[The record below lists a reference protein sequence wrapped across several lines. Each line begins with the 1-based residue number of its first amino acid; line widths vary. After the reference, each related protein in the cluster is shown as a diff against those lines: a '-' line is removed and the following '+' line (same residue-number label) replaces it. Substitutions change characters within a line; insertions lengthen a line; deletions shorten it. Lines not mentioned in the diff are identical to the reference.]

1 MNHTGKKQNKLYF
14 VKEFDSDDEE
24 VKLVKKKHIDWEKR
38 FKKSIAME
46 YLPQSAVEPSSTF
59 DSPLKTNSGLFRS
72 GTFEVVQAEQSTNE
86 VETQI
91 YKKKLLDQRKSEV
104 DQKCQ
109 EMNEKI
115 LFFED
120 IIDID
125 KLITHEVHK
134 ELTKNSSPTQQST
147 SYLHSWNFSTLDLSK
162 LDKVC
167 VVRDIF
173 LEMEWFRK
181 FDIKEQVFIRF
192 MWEVAYYYTRNSNP
206 FHNFA
211 HAVNVAHAGYYLINR
226 YQKFA
231 SVMNE
236 VQQFGFVVACL
247 GHDLDHRGMT
257 NIYEIALQTDIAL
270 TYHDNSPLEQ
280 HHAAVL
286 FKILSAKGLNIMGS
300 IKGETW
306 RALKKEIVE
315 CILSTDMKSHFSM
328 LTKFKQQVTSNS
340 NFGVDVANDAD
351 RDLILGNFIHFADLS
366 GSFKEFST
374 SNRWSKLVNMEF
386 SRQVDSSEAVRDGAG
401 AGPATDGS
409 LQRPGQGEALRRERD
424 ELPQVHRHAS
434 LRAVE
439 HLHGGEDAGRESL
452 HQPQLLGVR
461 KDAAGLQ
468 SARLAADGESYNF
481 NLTNYFRLCFLSLIH
496 SVIYE

>member
-1 MNHTGKKQNKLYF
+1 MT
-14 VKEFDSDDEE
+14 
-24 VKLVKKKHIDWEKR
+24 
-38 FKKSIAME
+38 
-46 YLPQSAVEPSSTF
+46 
-59 DSPLKTNSGLFRS
+59 
-72 GTFEVVQAEQSTNE
+72 QSTNE

-91 YKKKLLDQRKSEV
+91 YKKKLLDLKKSEV

-125 KLITHEVHK
+125 TLIQHEVSK
-134 ELTKNSSPTQQST
+134 ELAKNLSSASPRT
-147 SYLHSWNFSTLDLSK
+147 SYLHSWNFSSLDLSK

-192 MWEVAYYYTRNSNP
+192 IWEVAYYYTRNNNP

-211 HAVNVAHAGYYLINR
+211 HAVNVAHAGYYLIAKYR
-226 YQKFA
+226 KFA
-231 SVMNE
+231 NVMNE

-247 GHDLDHRGMT
+247 GHDLDHRGKT
-257 NIYEIALQTDIAL
+257 NLYEIALQTDIAL

-306 RALKKEIVE
+306 RALKRDIVE

-328 LTKFKQQVTSNS
+328 LTKFKQQVTSNAS
-340 NFGVDVANDAD
+340 FGYEVTNDAD
-351 RDLILGNFIHFADLS
+351 RHLILGNFIHFADLS
-366 GSFKEFST
+366 GSFKEFGTST
-374 SNRWSKLVNMEF
+374 RWSKLVNMEF
-386 SRQVDSSEAVRDGAG
+386 SRQVASREPVRDGG
-401 AGPATDGS
+401 RAGPASDRA
-409 LQRPGQGEALRRERD
+409 LQRPGPGEALRRERN
-424 ELPQVHRHAS
+424 ELPQVHRDAA
-434 LRAVE
+434 LRALQQ
-439 HLHGGEDAGRESL
+439 LHGREDAGRERL
-452 HQPQLLGVR
+452 HQPKLHRLR
-461 KDAAGLQ
+461 KDVLGLE

-481 NLTNYFRLCFLSLIH
+481 NLTNYSRLCFLSLIH